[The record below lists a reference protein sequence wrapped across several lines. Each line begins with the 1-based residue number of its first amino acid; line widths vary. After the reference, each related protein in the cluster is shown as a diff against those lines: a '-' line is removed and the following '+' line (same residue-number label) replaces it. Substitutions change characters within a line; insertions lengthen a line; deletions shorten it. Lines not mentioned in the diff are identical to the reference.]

1 MFSANVIPER
11 FYWPA
16 RRTKCA
22 LAGGESYLERT
33 IKIPLDIVG
42 TGMTNKRALPTRSR
56 SHPECS
62 ERSAIVNQ
70 ILRPEKA
77 GLRMT
82 DSLSGNPPLSKPPTG
97 FSESDVGEPPDME
110 CDIGRALDELASSEL
125 ERTW

>member
-1 MFSANVIPER
+1 MKSDRRHFKRPRE
-11 FYWPA
+11 PLA
-16 RRTKCA
+16 RGDTSS
-22 LAGGESYLERT
+22 ESITQVTCHSWQWR
-33 IKIPLDIVG
+33 G
-42 TGMTNKRALPTRSR
+42 LPTQSR
-56 SHPECS
+56 SHPERS
-62 ERSAIVNQ
+62 EGSITLNQ